1 MARSSMAIY
10 VWLINLL
17 DSKSKMTLKEIS
29 QAWSRSSLSFGEKL
43 PRSTFNYN
51 RNAIRE
57 ILGINIVYDKKSRK
71 YSLKQDSLS
80 SEAAKDWLIDSFT
93 TFNQLTMNRSLENR
107 IIFESVPSGR
117 EYLSDIIDAMKENE
131 VLDITYKGFYSETL
145 PKEYA
150 FMPYGMRIFRS
161 RWYVIGAKEN
171 TQSVF
176 SLGLDR
182 IIALKHTGR
191 KFVLPKNFSLEK
203 YYKGCAG
210 VIADRNVPVR
220 HIVLNVKKPS
230 TQKYLISL
238 PLHQSQQVKVN
249 KDNSCDFSYDVRPT
263 FDFLQSI
270 MMLGDDVEVVSPA
283 DVRVDIREKAKN
295 VVKLYEGKQAT
306 KG

>member
-1 MARSSMAIY
+1 MAIY

-29 QAWSRSSLSFGEKL
+29 QAWSRSSLSFGEEL

-182 IIALKHTGR
+182 IIDLKHTGR

-203 YYKGCAG
+203 YYKDCAG

-230 TQKYLISL
+230 TQKYLISF

-283 DVRVDIREKAKN
+283 DVRADIREKAKD

>member
-1 MARSSMAIY
+1 MAIY

-29 QAWSRSSLSFGEKL
+29 QAWSRSSLSFGEEL

-182 IIALKHTGR
+182 IIDLKHTGR

-220 HIVLNVKKPS
+220 HIVLNVKKLS